1 MADLGRLLPL
11 FPLDVVLMPGA
22 PLPLHIFE
30 PRYRKMIGQAIRNE
44 SEFGILMLREN
55 DLATVGTTA
64 LVEKVTHRYEDGRF
78 DIETR
83 GVRRFRVRNLDE
95 SEEFLQGEI
104 EFFDDEQELPVSREE
119 AESLYLLTVEA
130 AALAGAPA
138 PKGLDPEDPHPS
150 FRAAAGLPLDLAFKQ
165 KLLTS
170 RSERQRLA
178 QLAAYLKA
186 WIEKAH
192 IATKAKAVAG
202 RNGHARKLDS

>member
-1 MADLGRLLPL
+1 MADQALLPL

-22 PLPLHIFE
+22 ALPLHIFE
-30 PRYRKMIGQAIRNE
+30 PRYRKMVGDAIKNGT
-44 SEFGILMLREN
+44 EFGVVLVREG
-55 DLATVGTTA
+55 DLAPVGTTA
-64 LVEKVTHRYEDGRF
+64 LVERVAKRYDDGRF

-83 GVRRFRVRNLDE
+83 GVRRFRIQRLDQTE
-95 SEEFLQGEI
+95 DYLQGQI

-130 AALAGAPA
+130 AALAGAAA

-150 FRAAAGLPLDLAFKQ
+150 FRSAAALPLDLAFKQ
-165 KLLTS
+165 QILTF

-178 QLAAYLKA
+178 QLSAYLKT

-192 IATKAKAVAG
+192 VATRAKALAG
-202 RNGHARKLDS
+202 RNGHARKL